1 MYILADKFIGNIK
14 NTKLSYMKGNN
25 FYYTNDGNNY
35 KKMEISKNHIYD
47 GYLEKFYTYVNI
59 YPWIKEDTL
68 SKYYDTLDKKT
79 NRLYLEIHINN
90 NNELTH
96 VYTVEKNRVDF
107 NKCIESNEY
116 IIPMN
121 NSVKE
126 KVKVFS
132 SNEGTMILSNDDIK
146 KDIKLNYTINI
157 CFSDMFY
164 REDIKQYVFKNKT
177 LFEYDSELQLL
188 SDYIY

>member
-1 MYILADKFIGNIK
+1 MYILADKFVGNIK
-14 NTKLSYMKGNN
+14 NTTLSYMDGNK

-68 SKYYDTLDKKT
+68 SKHYNTLDKET

-96 VYTVEKNRVDF
+96 IYTVEKNMVDF

-132 SNEGTMILSNDDIK
+132 SNEGTMILSDDDIK
-146 KDIKLNYTINI
+146 DDIKLSYTINI
-157 CFSDMFY
+157 CFPDMFY
-164 REDIKQYVFKNKT
+164 REDVKQYVFKNKT
-177 LFEYDSELQLL
+177 VFNYDSEEQL
-188 SDYIY
+188 SYIHI